1 MWMLRR
7 PARAGTFALVQGCDE
22 CGDPGDKMGNLEL
35 RAGKEIVKRGLEVG
49 RVWELAPVD

>member
-1 MWMLRR
+1 MQ
-7 PARAGTFALVQGCDE
+7 ARFALVQECDE
-22 CGDPGDKMGNLEL
+22 CVAPGDKMETLEL